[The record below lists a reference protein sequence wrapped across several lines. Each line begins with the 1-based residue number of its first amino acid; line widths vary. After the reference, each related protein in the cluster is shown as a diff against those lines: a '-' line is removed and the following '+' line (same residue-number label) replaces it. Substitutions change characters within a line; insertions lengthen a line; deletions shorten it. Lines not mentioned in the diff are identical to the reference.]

1 MGHTLQQAIRRGA
14 NPPGLQGD
22 DDLGCYL
29 RIDRTRGPALS
40 HCSSTRRAPHRLHQG
55 VRGAPSDNLRAR
67 RLYFGTTTSHFPASR
82 VHFPYKN
89 DSRRSEGKRD
99 KRDDR
104 GRVRRGD
111 DDRYR
116 GSKRDQ
122 TEKRDRHRDES
133 RHRNDDRD
141 RSRHRKDSPCPDKER
156 GHSSSRRDDDRR
168 GDRRDNSRRCD
179 RDRNR
184 DDRRDDYKERDKQV
198 HWEKKCAAIEREED
212 SELDGYFSDDWLQS
226 QAAYY
231 TIPNVTRRVNAARAV
246 TIPAGE
252 TRVISAMWK
261 EVPGNRSFFF
271 TGSVPS
277 ALSAVVNH
285 QAAPAVAVVNT
296 TDKDIKFHRKQKLGN
311 IVERDEEETYFSTTW
326 TASLAALALSGAP
339 ALTLGVPAADG
350 ISATSALA
358 TSHFSTVN
366 VAVDFALTPEVAA
379 VASGSETLEATKGKS
394 SSATIYA
401 NLMTNDDAEPSPIL
415 ADVDREPRT
424 VPYQTH
430 VQLPEAVTKDGV
442 HIYGADKN
450 FSREAERLVH
460 HIAGKKNL
468 FLAFLVTSR
477 PQRPTP
483 TLTANV
489 RTILPWTTFS
499 RASRR

>member
-1 MGHTLQQAIRRGA
+1 MTTWAAIYALIEPEVQHYLTAPRPGA
-14 NPPGLQGD
+14 
-22 DDLGCYL
+22 
-29 RIDRTRGPALS
+29 
-40 HCSSTRRAPHRLHQG
+40 RLTDFIRECEGRQ
-55 VRGAPSDNLRAR
+55 
-67 RLYFGTTTSHFPASR
+67 
-82 VHFPYKN
+82 
-89 DSRRSEGKRD
+89 GKRD

-231 TIPNVTRRVNAARAV
+231 TVMRKATP
-246 TIPAGE
+246 PA
-252 TRVISAMWK
+252 TSAK
-261 EVPGNRSFFF
+261 F
-271 TGSVPS
+271 TCS
-277 ALSAVVNH
+277 AW
-285 QAAPAVAVVNT
+285 
-296 TDKDIKFHRKQKLGN
+296 FHRKQKLGN

>member
-1 MGHTLQQAIRRGA
+1 MTTWAAIYALIEPEVQHYLTAPRPGA
-14 NPPGLQGD
+14 
-22 DDLGCYL
+22 
-29 RIDRTRGPALS
+29 
-40 HCSSTRRAPHRLHQG
+40 RLTDFIRECEGRQ
-55 VRGAPSDNLRAR
+55 
-67 RLYFGTTTSHFPASR
+67 
-82 VHFPYKN
+82 
-89 DSRRSEGKRD
+89 GKRD

-231 TIPNVTRRVNAARAV
+231 TVMRKATPPATSAKFTCSAWVHDNPSMLAALL
-246 TIPAGE
+246 
-252 TRVISAMWK
+252 
-261 EVPGNRSFFF
+261 GNGWLHPHRINIINREAPSF
-271 TGSVPS
+271 
-277 ALSAVVNH
+277 AVVNH